1 MSLKN
6 SIQEAMK
13 NAMRAQDKARLS
25 AIRLMM
31 ADIKK
36 YEIDNREDIT
46 DEQTLTILNKMLKQ
60 RRDAAKQYQD
70 AKRDDLADKEN
81 FEIGIIQTF
90 LPEQLSADELKAMV
104 TSTIAEL
111 GADSMKDMGKIMGA
125 LTAKTKGRADMTQV
139 SQMVK
144 ELLS

>member
-111 GADSMKDMGKIMGA
+111 GADSMKDMGKIMGD